1 MRGGRS
7 VRCRRLTLLALS
19 ALGAALL
26 WPASSNAFV
35 ACTVSGTELT
45 VNLTADDDAVS
56 FQRFGNQI
64 AVLTGS
70 SLNEYDDY
78 YDESSQILIPCAGGT
93 PTNEN
98 INHVSVI
105 QSPGAEFGSVTIDES
120 AGPFAPGATPEG
132 DGSSEIEFGLNLPGR
147 LSAVGIKGTVGSEA
161 FQIGTLPSS
170 APGVNL
176 NAQEDGASPD
186 IDVEAPGTRDFEVD
200 AEGGDDSVTGMGG
213 PGFAGPLRTGFVFAE
228 GGTGNDFLQ
237 SGPRGAALGGDE
249 GRDILVGSPHEDLLE
264 GGSGRDKMFGGH
276 GSDRMYAADRKKDL
290 VICGAGKRDYV
301 VDDLIDRSL
310 HCERGRQVKIRK
322 HHPTP
327 GFFSA
332 GARLLP

>member
-1 MRGGRS
+1 ML
-7 VRCRRLTLLALS
+7 LTLS
-19 ALGAALL
+19 VLGAALL

-35 ACTVSGTELT
+35 ACNLSGSELT
-45 VNLTADDDAVS
+45 VNLTAGDDSVT

-70 SLNEYDDY
+70 SLSDGYEDDY
-78 YDESSQILIPCAGGT
+78 YSGDSQILIPCSGGT

-98 INHVSVI
+98 VDHVSVI
-105 QSPGAEFGSVTIDES
+105 QSPRGEFGSVTIDES

-147 LSAVGIKGTVGSEA
+147 LSSVGIKGGDGPEA
-161 FQIGTLPSS
+161 VQIGTLPSG
-170 APGVNL
+170 APGANL

-186 IDVEAPGTRDFEVD
+186 VDVEAPGTREFEVD

-213 PGFAGPLRTGFVFAE
+213 PGFAGPLRNAFVFAQ
-228 GGTGNDFLQ
+228 GGLGKDFLQ
-237 SGPRGAALGGDE
+237 AGPLGAALGGDE
-249 GRDILVGSPHEDLLE
+249 GRDVLVGSGREDVLE
-264 GGSGRDKMFGGH
+264 GGSGKDKMFGGH
-276 GSDRMYAADRKKDL
+276 GSDRMFAADGKKDL
-290 VICGAGKRDYV
+290 VICGSGRRDYV

-310 HCERGRQVKIRK
+310 HCERGRQVRVRK

-327 GFFSA
+327 SFLSA
-332 GARLLP
+332 ASSLLK